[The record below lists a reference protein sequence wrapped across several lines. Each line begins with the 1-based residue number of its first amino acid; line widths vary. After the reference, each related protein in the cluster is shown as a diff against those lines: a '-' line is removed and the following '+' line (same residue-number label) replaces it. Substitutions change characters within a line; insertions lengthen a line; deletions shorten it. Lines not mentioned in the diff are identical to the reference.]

1 LPTASTGEHAG
12 AGSGYAARA
21 AAVIRPMRLR
31 LWHRWFLLSAG
42 LVVLALAAMLVAQE
56 RSFRRG
62 LLAHANALEQA
73 RLAPIGERLAAEYR
87 AVGGWQRLL
96 RQPPRWHAA
105 IRAEGEPP
113 GLRPPRPP
121 LPGEGRPPGARPP
134 PADGALGFVRRLSL
148 LDAAQR
154 PLYGPPPS
162 AQAALQAITVEGA
175 TVGWLAL
182 APLPQ
187 LSGEVYLEFAAGQRR
202 QALAI
207 ALGVLAASLLASWG
221 LSRGLLRR
229 FGALAAATRRLAAGD
244 LGVRIGADAG
254 SDELAALA
262 RDFDRM
268 ADALQRSRAA
278 RDRWI
283 ADISHELRT
292 PLTILRGELQA
303 LQDGVRPLDA
313 AALASLDT
321 EAARLAKR
329 VEDLYTLALADSGG
343 LSYRFEPLDLA
354 ALLAALLASRERA
367 FAAAG
372 LRLEHRLPARAWL
385 ARGDANRLEQLVGN
399 LLDNAL
405 RYTAPGGRVCL
416 VLRDDGAA
424 HWQLL
429 LDDSPPGVAPDEL
442 AQLGERHFRAA
453 SALALSSAGSGLGI
467 AIARSIAEAH
477 GGQLQFSASPLGGLR
492 ASVRLPR
499 EGAAP

>member
-1 LPTASTGEHAG
+1 
-12 AGSGYAARA
+12 
-21 AAVIRPMRLR
+21 MRLR

-42 LVVLALAAMLVAQE
+42 LVVLALAAMLLAQE

-73 RLAPIGERLAAEYR
+73 RLSPIAARLAVEYS
-87 AVGGWQRLL
+87 AAGGWQRLL

-105 IRAEGEPP
+105 IRDDDAPP
-113 GLRPPRPP
+113 GPRPPRPP
-121 LPGEGRPPGARPP
+121 LPGEGRPPGPRPP
-134 PADGALGFVRRLSL
+134 PPEGELGFLRRLSL

-154 PLYGPPPS
+154 PLYGPPVSP
-162 AQAALQAITVEGA
+162 QAALHPVDVDGA

-187 LSGEVYLEFAAGQRR
+187 LSGPLDLEFAAAQRR
-202 QALAI
+202 QALLI
-207 ALGVLAASLLASWG
+207 ALGVLAATLLASWR

-229 FGALAAATRRLAAGD
+229 FGALAAATRKLAAGD
-244 LGVRIGADAG
+244 LGARIGAGQG
-254 SDELAALA
+254 SDELAVLA

-278 RDRWI
+278 RDRWV

-313 AALASLDT
+313 AALASLDA

-329 VEDLYTLALADSGG
+329 VDDLYTLALADSGG
-343 LSYRFEPLDLA
+343 LSYRFAPLDLA
-354 ALLAALLASRERA
+354 ALLDALLASRERT

-372 LRLEHRLPARAWL
+372 LRLDRQLPAQAL
-385 ARGDANRLEQLVGN
+385 LDRGEANRLEQLFGN

-405 RYTAPGGRVCL
+405 RYTAPGGQVSL
-416 VLRDDGAA
+416 ALHAEGAA
-424 HWQLL
+424 GWQVVC
-429 LDDSPPGVAPDEL
+429 DDSAPGVAADEL
-442 AQLGERHFRAA
+442 ARLGERHFRAA
-453 SALALSSAGSGLGI
+453 SGRALSGAGSGLGI

-477 GGQLQFSASPLGGLR
+477 GGSLDFADSPCGGLR
-492 ASVRLPR
+492 ASVWLPHDG
-499 EGAAP
+499 GAA